1 MQPFAHRQFKTGLL
15 FARGLIAQTL
25 TSGNTTNTYNTA
37 NGGASIDCWN
47 SGRCWPSRMLLL
59 IDVGALTAGTLTIS
73 LRDDDAALTNAN
85 GDANSALVAQLADI
99 SATGLYFA
107 EINLAHVFPNTT
119 DAQSYIR
126 RYHSIRATA
135 TGGNATFSV
144 AVVYGFFQG
153 NTPSQGINE
162 LAVSYND
169 PS

>member
-1 MQPFAHRQFKTGLL
+1 MQPFSHRQFKTALL
-15 FARGLIAQTL
+15 FARGLIAQDL
-25 TSGNTTNTYNTA
+25 TDGNTINTYNTSQ
-37 NGGASIDCWN
+37 GGASIDCWN

-59 IDVGALTAGTLTIS
+59 IDVGSLSAGTLTIS

-85 GDANSALVAQLADI
+85 GDANSSLVCQLGAI
-99 SATGLYFA
+99 SAAGLYFA

-126 RYHSIRATA
+126 RYHSIRAVA
-135 TGGNATFSV
+135 SGGDAKFSV
-144 AVVYGFFQG
+144 GVIYSFFQG
-153 NTPSQGINE
+153 RTPSQTIDE